1 MLGCA
6 VVHRAVVSIAAA
18 FLCAGLALAQSPA
31 PQPQADAMVEKF
43 ARDSDRTQAKKDEL
57 ARKAA
62 DEAKAKKEADRKAA
76 QAAKSLEIRKEAE
89 AQRAAAMARLKAEG
103 RAREEKE
110 MLDRAREE
118 AENSEAT
125 AEIRRLIDEAEA
137 ATRGAEDMLAEAESQ
152 ARKDIPQSV
161 RSEREAGAPS
171 EPAAR
176 AVKTQVVRVDEDA
189 REAARRAAE
198 VRNRLAK
205 LARVR
210 QVRAAR
216 LASQEQQRLIVE
228 RTKAAAREEA
238 QGLAQEAAQRQRLA
252 EEVAAAERSRTAE
265 AQRRAEQEEAQRIA
279 LEGAQRQRLAEEA
292 AAAERDRVAE
302 MQRRAA
308 REEVQRVAQEA
319 AQRQFLAEAAAA
331 VERAKT
337 AEAQQRAAQ
346 EEARRLAQAQ
356 AVERARAEEVRMAL
370 QASQKEAADRAAAEQ
385 KRRLAEVQP
394 PAVTAAPSSPS
405 PEFSSAAPFPGR
417 SGLGGEPDRRV
428 AVLMLMKP
436 GTYGMRRNARTAD
449 PVLCAID
456 GCYISIGSDR
466 PAVFLPRRRALGVG
480 NTLGPRAGACR
491 NSLSCVFRDVELA
504 YPAELQPVD
513 LHIFKHDGRRPQTI
527 TADSDCSLVAGSLT
541 CRRAVS
547 DGDYVL
553 WIVPERL
560 ATAAGPEVLE
570 RAVRGGL
577 AASRSAQM
585 SP

>member
-6 VVHRAVVSIAAA
+6 VVRRAVVSIAAA
-18 FLCAGLALAQSPA
+18 FLCAGLALAQSPT

-43 ARDSDRTQAKKDEL
+43 ARDSDRTQAKKDER

-76 QAAKSLEIRKEAE
+76 QAAKSLEVRREAE

-125 AEIRRLIDEAEA
+125 AEIRRLIAEAEA
-137 ATRGAEDMLAEAESQ
+137 ATRGAEAMLAEAESQ
-152 ARKDIPQSV
+152 ARKDAPQF
-161 RSEREAGAPS
+161 RTESEREAGAPV
-171 EPAAR
+171 EPVAR
-176 AVKTQVVRVDEDA
+176 VVKTEVVRVDEDA
-189 REAARRAAE
+189 REATRRAAE
-198 VRNRLAK
+198 VRNRLTK

-216 LASQEQQRLIVE
+216 LASQEQHRLAAE
-228 RTKAAAREEA
+228 RTKAAAQEEA
-238 QGLAQEAAQRQRLA
+238 QRLAQAAAQRQRLA
-252 EEVAAAERSRTAE
+252 EEVAAAERNRAAE
-265 AQRRAEQEEAQRIA
+265 AQRLA
-279 LEGAQRQRLAEEA
+279 LEAAQRQRLAEEA

-308 REEVQRVAQEA
+308 QEEGQRLAQEA
-319 AQRQFLAEAAAA
+319 AQRKFLVEAAAA

-346 EEARRLAQAQ
+346 DEARRLAQAQ
-356 AVERARAEEVRMAL
+356 AAERARAEEVRMAL
-370 QASQKEAADRAAAEQ
+370 QARQKEAADRAAAEQ

-394 PAVTAAPSSPS
+394 PAVTTVPSSPS
-405 PEFSSAAPFPGR
+405 PESSSPAPFPGR

-456 GCYISIGSDR
+456 GCYISVGSDR

-504 YPAELQPVD
+504 YPAALQPVD

-547 DGDYVL
+547 DDDYVL